1 MERSLSYC
9 RRAHAAAVSV
19 RPSSSCHAWNISN
32 IHSAVMPLL
41 PMDFS
46 RKFLRRFSISRGQGR
61 LVPQCTIAAPI
72 AIRSGHSSS
81 RRRRKTAHGIGLFR
95 GRLKWLLD
103 PSQDTPA
110 DEGVS
115 EFEKCFV
122 NIAPTFEANGKTA
135 EVVWPCV
142 STFHTPAEISQT
154 AAVLC
159 PTLGKPRICA
169 ALAKLLGMRLRVL
182 ATVCVDDRGLL
193 KRRLATYAA
202 NG

>member
-1 MERSLSYC
+1 MGQSRNCC
-9 RRAHAAAVSV
+9 RHARAASVSV

-41 PMDFS
+41 PMDSS
-46 RKFLRRFSISRGQGR
+46 RRLLRRLLISRGWGR

-72 AIRSGHSSS
+72 AIRSGHSWS
-81 RRRRKTAHGIGLFR
+81 RRRWKTAHGIGLFR
-95 GRLKWLLD
+95 GGLKWLLG
-103 PSQDTPA
+103 PSQDIPA
-110 DEGVS
+110 DEGVA

-122 NIAPTFEANGKTA
+122 NVVPTFDANGKTVD
-135 EVVWPCV
+135 VVWLCV

-169 ALAKLLGMRLRVL
+169 ALAKLLEIRLRVL
-182 ATVCVDDRGLL
+182 ATVCVDDLWLL